1 MLKLNHNKKRNVGLI
16 FEFFARYIG
25 RAIVENKDLE
35 IKKAKTILNKHFNK
49 GTDLHREFHLFKAL
63 FETRLQN
70 KESALKLI
78 DRVKSQVKLQS
89 QPRLDLEKT
98 GLIHEINQNL
108 NSDTFFNQNIKDYK
122 TYATIQI
129 LLNEWRNKDLN
140 ESHRLSS
147 TVELEDVILSH
158 LTQPQPSASSTKT
171 SNIQEMK
178 TEEIDG
184 LVVNIMTDK
193 LNQKFSEVLN
203 EEQKEIIRL
212 YTFIDDDDTSRLSLV
227 KRLQGMKEDFS
238 LLCKTASSI
247 TEGSRVI
254 NSNTKNKLFE
264 VKSLLEQE
272 FSNFTELNDDTITF
286 YLGLSSLKTEITKN
300 EQQ

>member
-25 RAIVENKDLE
+25 RAIVENKDSE
-35 IKKAKTILNKHFNK
+35 IKKAKSILNKHFNK
-49 GTDLHREFHLFKAL
+49 GTDLYKEFHLFKAL

-78 DRVKSQVKLQS
+78 ERVKSQVKLQS
-89 QPRLDLEKT
+89 QTRLDLEKT

-108 NSDTFFNQNIKDYK
+108 NSDSFFNQNIKDYK

-140 ESHRLSS
+140 ESHRISS
-147 TVELEDVILSH
+147 TAELEDQILSH
-158 LTQPQPSASSTKT
+158 LTQVSAKPTSF

-193 LNQKFSEVLN
+193 LNQKFSDMLN

-212 YTFIDDDDTSRLSLV
+212 YTFIDDDETSRGSLV
-227 KRLQGMKEDFS
+227 QRLQGIKEDFS
-238 LLCKTASSI
+238 VLCKTVSTIS
-247 TEGSRVI
+247 EGSQAL
-254 NSNTKNKLFE
+254 NSNAKTKLFE
-264 VKSLLEQE
+264 VKNLLEQD
-272 FSNFTELNDDTITF
+272 FSNFAELNDDTITF
-286 YLGLSSLKTEITKN
+286 YLGLSNLKAEIRNKN
-300 EQQ
+300 E